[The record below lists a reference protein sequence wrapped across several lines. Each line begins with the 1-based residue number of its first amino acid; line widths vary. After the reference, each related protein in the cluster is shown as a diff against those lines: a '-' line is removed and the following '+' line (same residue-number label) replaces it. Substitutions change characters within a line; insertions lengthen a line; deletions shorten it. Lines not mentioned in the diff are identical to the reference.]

1 MATLLSWGG
10 NKVGFERF
18 GTVSFTAQTKVDK
31 FVDLLDEGKV
41 AGTKCKSCGKM
52 YFPPR
57 ADCSNCL
64 SSDMEWF
71 EISGPGKLISFST
84 LMYAP
89 TGFEDD
95 LPYAIALADFGDVK
109 VFGRMSKD
117 LEEADMEIGMDV
129 QVVPVKL
136 QGEKVSYEFKK
147 A

>member
-1 MATLLSWGG
+1 M
-10 NKVGFERF
+10 GFEKF

-41 AGTKCKSCGKM
+41 AGTKCKGCGMK

-57 ADCSNCL
+57 ANCSNCL

-71 EISGPGKLISFST
+71 EISGPGKLVSFST
-84 LMYAP
+84 LIYAP
-89 TGFEDD
+89 TGFEQD

-117 LEEADMEIGMDV
+117 LKEEDTKIGMDV
-129 QVVPVKL
+129 EVVPVKL
-136 QGEKVSYEFKK
+136 RGEKVAYEFKK

>member
-1 MATLLSWGG
+1 M
-10 NKVGFERF
+10 GFERF

-31 FVDLLDEGKV
+31 FVDLLAEGKV
-41 AGTKCKSCGKM
+41 AGTKCKSCGKT

-89 TGFEDD
+89 TGFEED
-95 LPYAIALADFGDVK
+95 LPYTIALAQFDDVK
-109 VFGRMSKD
+109 IFGRMSKD
-117 LEEADMEIGMDV
+117 LKEEDLKIGMDLE
-129 QVVPVKL
+129 VVPVKL
-136 QGEKVSYEFKK
+136 QGEKVAYEFKK
-147 A
+147 M

>member
-1 MATLLSWGG
+1 M
-10 NKVGFERF
+10 GFERF

-41 AGTKCKSCGKM
+41 AGTKCKSCGKT

-57 ADCSNCL
+57 ADCYNCL

-84 LMYAP
+84 LIYAP

-95 LPYAIALADFGDVK
+95 LPYTIALAQFDDVK

-117 LEEADMEIGMDV
+117 LKEEDMKIGMDLE
-129 QVVPVKL
+129 VVPVKL
-136 QGEKVSYEFKK
+136 QGEKVAYEFKK

>member
-1 MATLLSWGG
+1 M
-10 NKVGFERF
+10 GFERF

-31 FVDLLDEGKV
+31 FVDLLAGGKV
-41 AGTKCKSCGKM
+41 AGTKCKGCGKT

-71 EISGPGKLISFST
+71 EIAGPGKLISFST

-89 TGFEDD
+89 TGFEED
-95 LPYAIALADFGDVK
+95 LPYTIALAQFGDVK
-109 VFGRMSKD
+109 IFGRMSKD
-117 LEEADMEIGMDV
+117 LKEEDMEIGMDLE
-129 QVVPVKL
+129 VVPVKL
-136 QGEKVSYEFKK
+136 LGEKVAYELRK

>member
-1 MATLLSWGG
+1 M
-10 NKVGFERF
+10 GFERF
-18 GTVSFTAQTKVDK
+18 GTVSFTARTKVDE

-41 AGTKCKSCGKM
+41 AGTKCKNCGKK

-95 LPYAIALADFGDVK
+95 LPYTIALAQFGDVK
-109 VFGRMSKD
+109 IFGRMSKD
-117 LEEADMEIGMDV
+117 LKEEDMEIGMDV
-129 QVVPVKL
+129 KVVPVKL
-136 QGEKVSYEFKK
+136 RGDNVAYEFRK

>member
-1 MATLLSWGG
+1 M
-10 NKVGFERF
+10 GFERF

-41 AGTKCKSCGKM
+41 AGTKCKSCGNK

-64 SSDMEWF
+64 ARDMEWF

-84 LMYAP
+84 LIYAP
-89 TGFEDD
+89 TGFEAD
-95 LPYAIALADFGDVK
+95 LPYTIALADFDDVK

-117 LEEADMEIGMDV
+117 LKEEDMKIGMDLK
-129 QVVPVKL
+129 VVPVKL
-136 QGEKVSYEFKK
+136 QGEKVAYEFKK
-147 A
+147 V

>member
-1 MATLLSWGG
+1 M
-10 NKVGFERF
+10 GFERF
-18 GTVSFTAQTKVDK
+18 GTVSFTAQTKVDR
-31 FVDLLDEGKV
+31 FVDLLNEGKV
-41 AGTKCKSCGKM
+41 AGTQCKSCGNK

-84 LMYAP
+84 LIYAP
-89 TGFEDD
+89 TGFEAD
-95 LPYAIALADFGDVK
+95 LPYTIALADFGDVK

-117 LEEADMEIGMDV
+117 LKEEEMKIGMDLK
-129 QVVPVKL
+129 VVPVKL
-136 QGEKVSYEFKK
+136 QGEKVAYEFKK

>member
-1 MATLLSWGG
+1 M
-10 NKVGFERF
+10 GFERF

-31 FVDLLDEGKV
+31 FVDLLDGGKV
-41 AGTKCKSCGKM
+41 AATKCKSCGEK

-71 EISGPGKLISFST
+71 EISEPGKLMSFST

-89 TGFEDD
+89 TGFEED

-109 VFGRMSKD
+109 IFGRMSKD
-117 LEEADMEIGMDV
+117 LKEEDLKIGMDV

-136 QGEKVSYEFKK
+136 RGERVAYEFKK

>member
-1 MATLLSWGG
+1 M
-10 NKVGFERF
+10 GFEKF

-41 AGTKCKSCGKM
+41 AGTKCKGCGKT

-57 ADCSNCL
+57 ADCHNCL

-71 EISGPGKLISFST
+71 EISGPGQLISFST
-84 LMYAP
+84 LIYAP

-95 LPYAIALADFGDVK
+95 LPYTIALAQFDDVK

-117 LEEADMEIGMDV
+117 LKEEDMEIGMDLE
-129 QVVPVKL
+129 VVPVRL
-136 QGEKVSYEFKK
+136 RGEKVAYEFKK

>member
-1 MATLLSWGG
+1 
-10 NKVGFERF
+10 VGFERF

-31 FVDLLDEGKV
+31 FVDLLNEGKV
-41 AGTKCKSCGKM
+41 AGTKCKNCGKT

-64 SSDMEWF
+64 SSDVEWF

-117 LEEADMEIGMDV
+117 LEEEDMEIGMDV
-129 QVVPVKL
+129 EVVPVKL

>member
-1 MATLLSWGG
+1 M
-10 NKVGFERF
+10 GFERF
-18 GTVSFTAQTKVDK
+18 GTVSFTAQTKVNK

-41 AGTKCKSCGKM
+41 AGTKCKSCGEK

-71 EISGPGKLISFST
+71 EISESGRLVSFST
-84 LMYAP
+84 LIYAP
-89 TGFEDD
+89 TGFEED
-95 LPYAIALADFGDVK
+95 LPYTIALADFGDVK

-117 LEEADMEIGMDV
+117 LREEDMEIGMDLE
-129 QVVPVKL
+129 VVPVKL
-136 QGEKVSYEFKK
+136 QGEKVAYELRK

>member
-1 MATLLSWGG
+1 M
-10 NKVGFERF
+10 GFERF

-41 AGTKCKSCGKM
+41 AGTKCKSCGKT

-71 EISGPGKLISFST
+71 EISGPGKLMSFST
-84 LMYAP
+84 LIYAP
-89 TGFEDD
+89 TGFEED
-95 LPYAIALADFGDVK
+95 LPYTIALADFGNAK

-117 LEEADMEIGMDV
+117 LKEEDMKIGMDV

-136 QGEKVSYEFKK
+136 QGEKVAYEFKK
-147 A
+147 M

>member
-1 MATLLSWGG
+1 M
-10 NKVGFERF
+10 GFEKF

-31 FVDLLDEGKV
+31 FVDLLGEGKV
-41 AGTKCKSCGKM
+41 AATKCKSCGEK

-71 EISGPGKLISFST
+71 EIPGPGKLMSFST
-84 LMYAP
+84 LIYAP
-89 TGFEDD
+89 SGFEDD

-117 LEEADMEIGMDV
+117 LKEEDLKIGMDV
-129 QVVPVKL
+129 EVVPVKL
-136 QGEKVSYEFKK
+136 RGERVAYELKK
-147 A
+147 T

>member
-1 MATLLSWGG
+1 M
-10 NKVGFERF
+10 GFEKF

-41 AGTKCKSCGKM
+41 AGTKCKNCGKT

-71 EISGPGKLISFST
+71 EIPGPGKLISFST
-84 LMYAP
+84 LIYAP

-95 LPYAIALADFGDVK
+95 LPYTIALAQFGDVK
-109 VFGRMSKD
+109 IFGRMSKD
-117 LEEADMEIGMDV
+117 LKGEDMEIGMDLE
-129 QVVPVKL
+129 VVPVKL
-136 QGEKVSYEFKK
+136 REQKVAYEFKK
-147 A
+147 L

>member
-1 MATLLSWGG
+1 
-10 NKVGFERF
+10 VGFERF
-18 GTVSFTAQTKVDK
+18 GKVSFTAQTKVDK

-109 VFGRMSKD
+109 VFGWMSKD
-117 LEEADMEIGMDV
+117 LEEEDMEIGMEV
-129 QVVPVKL
+129 EVVPIKL